1 MTTVQFEPMGVGAI
15 LDRAFRIY
23 RQNFVRFLAIVAIVE
38 IPMMLVALLLTRV
51 QVQAVSTGAEGQGP
65 SPAVILP
72 TIFAGLVIM
81 LVAQSLCGA
90 TLMKSVS
97 ASYLGEQVTIVEAY
111 KMIVPKIL
119 TLIGASIV
127 VGLVVGVGM
136 LLCLAPGIIFGLWYM
151 LTTEVIVIEGTGA
164 FKGMSRSKSLVSGN
178 LGKVFVLGLVVGIL
192 TWIISGG
199 FGYVGA
205 LIAEWAVE
213 VGDPEHVEAW
223 RSSVMRAAVIRQFFA
238 RIGRILVMPIPAG
251 AYILLYYDLRIRKEG
266 FDLEMLARALGR
278 PAPEPPTL
286 TPAAE
291 MPPRPMEAPS
301 DDAFP
306 EE

>member
-1 MTTVQFEPMGVGAI
+1 MTTAQFEPMGVGAI

-38 IPMMLVALLLTRV
+38 VPMMLVALLLTRV
-51 QVQAVSTGAEGQGP
+51 QVQAISTGEEGQVL
-65 SPAVILP
+65 SSAVILP
-72 TIFAGLVIM
+72 TAFAGLVIM

-90 TLMKSVS
+90 VLMKSVS

-111 KMIVPKIL
+111 KMILPKLL

-136 LLCLAPGIIFGLWYM
+136 LLCLVPGIIFALWYM

-178 LGKVFVLGLVVGIL
+178 LGKIFLLGLVVGIL
-192 TWIISGG
+192 TWIIASG
-199 FGYVGA
+199 FSYVGG
-205 LIAEWAVE
+205 LIAESAVQI
-213 VGDPEHVEAW
+213 GDPQHIEAW
-223 RSSVMRAAVIRQFFA
+223 RGSVMRAAVIRQFFM
-238 RIGRILVMPIPAG
+238 RVGRILVMPIPAA

-278 PAPEPPTL
+278 PAPAPPTPM
-286 TPAAE
+286 PAAE
-291 MPPRPMEAPS
+291 MPPRPEEAPS
-301 DDAFP
+301 DGAFP